1 MKRFPVP
8 EAFEMYGSTI
18 KVKRVPDSGMQSNT
32 EYANWNALDQTIEIR
47 YGITPDQAR
56 HSFLHEW
63 FHAAFEAAGYPKLST
78 DEVLVDTMA
87 GLLAQMLKTAK

>member
-1 MKRFPVP
+1 MRFRVP
-8 EAFEMYGSTI
+8 ESFEIYGSTI
-18 KVKRVPDSGMQSNT
+18 RVKRVPDSGMQSNT
-32 EYANWNALDQTIEIR
+32 EYAHWISIDQMIEIR
-47 YGITPDQAR
+47 YGITDDQAR

-63 FHAAFEAAGYPKLST
+63 FHAAFEAAGYGKLSS